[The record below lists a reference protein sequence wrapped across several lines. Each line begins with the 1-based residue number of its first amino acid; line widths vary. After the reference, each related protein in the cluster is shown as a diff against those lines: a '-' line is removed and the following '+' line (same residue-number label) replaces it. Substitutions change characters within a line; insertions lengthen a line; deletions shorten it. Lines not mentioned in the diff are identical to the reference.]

1 MLTIS
6 AQKRDL
12 FGKRLKKER
21 KDGNLPAVLYG
32 PKEETSSITIPAQEF
47 DNVWRKAGETTVV
60 SLRVEGIGEKDV
72 MIHDVAVDPVRGNP
86 IHVDFYAIEKGKK
99 ITVEVPLVFIG
110 VAHAVKELGGT
121 LVKVLH
127 EIEIEAFPKNIP
139 HELTVDISSLSSFDS
154 HIAVKDILLPEG
166 VEALEKQDEIV
177 ASIASPREEEETA
190 PVDFSQVEVEKKGK
204 QEEAKE
210 NESEEGKSE

>member
-6 AQKRDL
+6 ARKRDL

-32 PKEETSSITIPAQEF
+32 PKEETSSLTIPAQEF

-210 NESEEGKSE
+210 NESVEGKSE

>member
-6 AQKRDL
+6 ARKRDL

-210 NESEEGKSE
+210 NESVEGKSE